1 MAKAGKTKKNQKQQ
15 NGAAGNGIAALTA
28 QLWQAAVNLRGSIE
42 PADYKRYVL
51 PIIFLRFLSLRYE
64 RRRAELER
72 LIADPASELH
82 TTKPAII
89 RDILEDPDEYRRAG
103 AFIVPENA
111 RWSSIRTHAQSDD
124 IKVRLDDILEELEN
138 TYPEK
143 LKGLL
148 PRIYAGSNLDRESVT
163 SLINLFSKDR
173 VFEQDHCGEDPIGRV
188 YEYFIGE
195 FANSEGKRGGE
206 YFTPRDQ
213 LVRTLVAMLEPSA
226 AWCWTRVADRAA
238 CSFRRTSSQKHSQ

>member
-1 MAKAGKTKKNQKQQ
+1 MATAGKAKKQKQE
-15 NGAAGNGIAALTA
+15 NASGKNGIAGLTSE
-28 QLWQAAVNLRGSIE
+28 LWQAAVNLRGSIE

-72 LIADPASELH
+72 LIADPASDLH
-82 TTKPAII
+82 TTNPDTA

-111 RWSSIRTHAQSDD
+111 RWSNIRTRAQSDD

-143 LKGLL
+143 LRGLL
-148 PRIYAGSNLDRESVT
+148 PRIYC
-163 SLINLFSKDR
+163 SLTAASW
-173 VFEQDHCGEDPIGRV
+173 
-188 YEYFIGE
+188 
-195 FANSEGKRGGE
+195 AN
-206 YFTPRDQ
+206 
-213 LVRTLVAMLEPSA
+213 
-226 AWCWTRVADRAA
+226 
-238 CSFRRTSSQKHSQ
+238 